1 MYLRSFGRR
10 YNLFWIRIST
20 EHIFS
25 IFPGFF
31 LIEQKNTGT
40 KSIPDVWKQKNE

>member
-20 EHIFS
+20 EQNF
-25 IFPGFF
+25 
-31 LIEQKNTGT
+31 QKNYLNPLDLGNNRVPAIWE
-40 KSIPDVWKQKNE
+40 SKQNF